1 MTAAVSVPAAGATA
15 PALRLRPVVH
25 ASPVDAGI
33 HVLLRRLAHRSGR
46 RGEPVPA
53 GTWSW
58 GHPIRLERDDS
69 PQFLLES
76 SNGCGLTWP
85 DLFDRVRPRRLPT
98 CPEEFPCP

>member
-33 HVLLRRLAHRSGR
+33 HVLLRRL
-46 RGEPVPA
+46 
-53 GTWSW
+53 
-58 GHPIRLERDDS
+58 L
-69 PQFLLES
+69 
-76 SNGCGLTWP
+76 
-85 DLFDRVRPRRLPT
+85 T